1 MYAYSKQV
9 AKSFDDAMAATKQ
22 ALAERGFGV
31 LAEIDVR
38 AKLKEKTG
46 EDVGPYVIL
55 GACNPHFAGRAL
67 ALEPLLGVLLPCN
80 VVVMERDGRVT
91 VAAVDAEAMLG
102 TVGNADLGPI
112 AKEINARLR
121 AAVDSLA

>member
-1 MYAYSKQV
+1 MYAHIKQV
-9 AKSFDDAMAATKQ
+9 TMPFQQALEAAKQ
-22 ALAERGFGV
+22 ALTAQGFGV
-31 LAEIDVR
+31 LAEINLR

-46 EDVGPYVIL
+46 EDMGPYVIL
-55 GACNPHFAGRAL
+55 GACNPQFAGRAL

-80 VVVMERDGRVT
+80 VVVVERAGSVT

-102 TVGNADLGPI
+102 VVGNSDLEPI

-121 AAVDSLA
+121 AAVDGLA